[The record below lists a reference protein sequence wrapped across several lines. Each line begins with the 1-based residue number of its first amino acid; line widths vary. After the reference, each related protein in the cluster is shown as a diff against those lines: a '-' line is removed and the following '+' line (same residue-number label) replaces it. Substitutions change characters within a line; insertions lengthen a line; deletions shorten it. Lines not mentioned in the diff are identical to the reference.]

1 MKKIVKWSLFLG
13 LVAGLAV
20 VAFGLSFAAHCDWNT
35 HMAVK
40 DKNVYAWMQH
50 EFKLSDNQISKIKS
64 LDQAYM
70 PICDRHCEDI
80 RQVETSLRKV
90 SSAQEKTAL
99 ESKFVAL
106 KEVCQNGLQ
115 EHLKIISNQM
125 PKEEGAR
132 YYAMMIENLECMS
145 NGAMHHSIKTV
156 QQ

>member
-20 VAFGLSFAAHCDWNT
+20 VAFGLSFAAHCDWTT
-35 HMAVK
+35 HIAVK
-40 DKNVYAWMQH
+40 DKNVYVWMQH
-50 EFKLSDNQISKIKS
+50 EFKLSDVQIAKIKS

-80 RQVETSLRKV
+80 RQGEALLKKA
-90 SSAQEKTAL
+90 SSAQEKVSL
-99 ESKFVAL
+99 EGKLVEL
-106 KEVCQNGLQ
+106 KDACQNGLQ
-115 EHLKIISNQM
+115 EHLRNVANQM